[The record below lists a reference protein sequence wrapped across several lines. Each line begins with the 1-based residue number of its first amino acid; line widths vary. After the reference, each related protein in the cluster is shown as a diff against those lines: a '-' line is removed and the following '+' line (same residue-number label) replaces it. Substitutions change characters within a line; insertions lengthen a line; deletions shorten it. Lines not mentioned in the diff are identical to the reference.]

1 MNKLFSLMKAL
12 YYYLE
17 SSYKIRKVKQLQEDD
32 LVYITRT
39 GTRFEVYPGRKKQSP
54 CDFIVKFRDPNKR
67 ERTPAHIHLI
77 VEMYVKHAYNPSLT
91 LKLKDHILTMLSQIK
106 PVVSFSPTLQFLT
119 LNIPNLSKN

>member
-39 GTRFEVYPGRKKQSP
+39 GTRFEVYPGRKKT
-54 CDFIVKFRDPNKR
+54 I
-67 ERTPAHIHLI
+67 AL
-77 VEMYVKHAYNPSLT
+77 
-91 LKLKDHILTMLSQIK
+91 
-106 PVVSFSPTLQFLT
+106 
-119 LNIPNLSKN
+119 